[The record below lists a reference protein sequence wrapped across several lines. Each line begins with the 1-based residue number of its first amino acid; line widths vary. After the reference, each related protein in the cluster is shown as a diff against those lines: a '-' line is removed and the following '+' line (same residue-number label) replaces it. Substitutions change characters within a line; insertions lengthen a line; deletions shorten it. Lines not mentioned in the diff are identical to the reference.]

1 MIVRRE
7 EVSIYIVQDRIVAGP
22 SPTEQKHRSR
32 ASRLPTTR
40 VGLWKLQSFKLLQIL
55 YQLFASVSIVKLDP
69 AGGKSFEISILP
81 LGTAEMTRRSRDAI
95 CASLALVDEKLVRLQ
110 QKDDKFQAMQ
120 NHLISCLSAL
130 GSELK
135 SLEEERNELE
145 AERRALEA
153 EKGPINWLPTEMLMA
168 IFIAVAELDPSTS
181 SGRPELSISHTCAK
195 WRSIALTT
203 PRLWARVVLYG
214 FQHPGR
220 KLGKLYLKRSQ
231 QAPLEIEYR
240 SLPKTMASP
249 DCNQISCLLTVS
261 ECHFARLETLSLY
274 TVSAT
279 ALIYLLPYL
288 NGHSQRMPRLRS
300 LTLGITTAHP
310 TFQEAGEFLDRENN
324 TIDMLNARGSPE
336 DAAESTS
343 HLLHLKLAQVP
354 LLSLPICLIANLRS
368 LEISYAPRKRT
379 LSPRN
384 YYLFK
389 MSALCAF
396 LSFTPL
402 LEEIILNNTIPYFDV
417 TVSSQN
423 TPAGGAGTA
432 QIARQAVRLEHLKSI
447 DWTYPSATDIPRLLS
462 LINAPKLEKL
472 DLCVEDAAPH
482 PYPSVPLPADDVAT
496 FPALR
501 DLALQCNGGDATI
514 SALRKL
520 LLPALKKVEFA
531 SFDTAA
537 RDAHPALPT
546 FPRLESVFRDPRL
559 LNLTHL
565 TLSRYNVSS
574 DPERV
579 EALLGYMPVLTSLT
593 LEACSG
599 LRSLLGGLQ
608 ETLGGAS
615 KGAAVGARSGRGVKV
630 CPRLDTLSF
639 WDCQDVDCA
648 SLRGAVLARNRRPP
662 EYGAGDT
669 TTCTP
674 CAAPTPNGEAEGVTR
689 AARGEIVGGGQKT
702 KEVLPRKIKPLRK
715 LRRPAPE
722 LGPAADAGGEATST
736 MASTVIAMREAFQP
750 ACISFVRVKNCSLMG
765 KDEVL
770 ALRDLGV
777 ADVVWVGSG

>member
-1 MIVRRE
+1 
-7 EVSIYIVQDRIVAGP
+7 
-22 SPTEQKHRSR
+22 
-32 ASRLPTTR
+32 
-40 VGLWKLQSFKLLQIL
+40 
-55 YQLFASVSIVKLDP
+55 
-69 AGGKSFEISILP
+69 
-81 LGTAEMTRRSRDAI
+81 MTRRSRGDI
-95 CASLALVDEKLVRLQ
+95 CASLALVDEKLIRLQ
-110 QKDDKFQAMQ
+110 QKDDKFQVMQ
-120 NHLISCLSAL
+120 SHLISCLSAL
-130 GSELK
+130 DTERQ
-135 SLEEERNELE
+135 SLEVERNELE

-153 EKGPINWLPTEMLMA
+153 EKGPINWLPTELLMA
-168 IFIAVAELDPSTS
+168 IFIAAAELDLSIS
-181 SGRPELSISHTCAK
+181 SGRPELNISHTCAK
-195 WRSIALTT
+195 WRSTALAT
-203 PRLWARVVLYG
+203 PRLWARVLLHG
-214 FQHPGR
+214 FQNPGR
-220 KLGKLYLKRSQ
+220 RLGKVYLERSQ

-240 SLPKTMASP
+240 SLPKTMVSP
-249 DCNQISCLLTVS
+249 ECSQISSLLTNTK
-261 ECHFARLETLSLY
+261 CHFIRLETLSLY
-274 TVSAT
+274 TASAT

-300 LTLGITTAHP
+300 LTLGITTANP
-310 TFQEAGEFLDRENN
+310 TFQEAGAFLDRENN

-343 HLLHLKLAQVP
+343 RLLHLKLVQVP
-354 LLSLPICLIANLRS
+354 LLGLPISLIANLRS
-368 LEISYAPRKRT
+368 LEVSYAPRKRNF
-379 LSPRN
+379 SPRN
-384 YYLFK
+384 YYLFR

-396 LSFTPL
+396 LSLTPL
-402 LEEIILNNTIPYFDV
+402 LEELILNDTIPYFDV
-417 TVSSQN
+417 ALSSQN
-423 TPAGGAGTA
+423 TAVGGAGA
-432 QIARQAVRLEHLKSI
+432 QITRQAVRVDYLKSI
-447 DWTYPSATDIPRLLS
+447 DWTYPSASDIPRLLS
-462 LINAPKLEKL
+462 LINAPELEKL
-472 DLCVEDAAPH
+472 DLCVEGAAPH
-482 PYPSVPLPADDVAT
+482 PYPSVPSPADDVAN

-501 DLALQCNGGDATI
+501 DLALQCDGGDATT

-520 LLPALKKVEFA
+520 LVPALKKVEFA

-537 RDAHPALPT
+537 PDAHPVLPT

-574 DPERV
+574 EPGRV

-615 KGAAVGARSGRGVKV
+615 DGAAVGARSRRGVKV

-648 SLRGAVLARNRRPP
+648 SLRGAVLARNRCPP
-662 EYGAGDT
+662 ECGAGDT

-674 CAAPTPNGEAEGVTR
+674 CAAPIPNGETELVTR
-689 AARGEIVGGGQKT
+689 ALPGEIVGGGQTT

-722 LGPAADAGGEATST
+722 LGQAANAGGEATST
-736 MASTVIAMREAFQP
+736 VASTVIETQEAFQP

-777 ADVVWVGSG
+777 VDVIWVGSG